1 MNNNNTSTTIFRQLI
16 LNVIFPVVIALLLL
30 GILNYRRTRNLL
42 IEAEQSKNQ
51 IISDE
56 IKGILEFQDIALD
69 LIESDL
75 NEDLEGYSNKL
86 INYYFENTEDIEK
99 IDLNKIREELGM
111 NKETEDIY
119 VISKNGVV
127 VNTTFEK
134 DANLNFFDFGDEFK
148 QFLLGILA
156 KRSYVSERF
165 TIEGKTKRL
174 KKYTYQATNDGKYI
188 VELGIYSSRADNV
201 IDAIRNRLKEI
212 SNKQNN
218 ISSVDLFLGSENPF
232 SLNQSKKLSEKQLQI
247 LLNVFSSKKKQKLRQ
262 EVEGKMMSYEYIY
275 MYRENTNLYKD
286 AVIRIISDKTEEI
299 AFLRNEL
306 LKSIL
311 IFAAMIIAV
320 IVLISKKTQVI
331 TSPIK
336 KLVDNVNRITDG
348 NLHERATVEGNNE
361 ITALSKQFNLML
373 EKLEELYSGLE
384 RKVAER
390 TAEVVAQKEEIESQR
405 DNLAEKNERLQIAYK
420 EIEEQKKHI
429 TDSIHYAKR
438 IQNAILPP
446 EDYVQEA
453 LVDSFILYK
462 PKDIVSGDF
471 YWVTQKDNFIYF
483 AAVDCTGHGVPG
495 AFMSIVGN
503 DQLNYAV
510 NVKGARNAA
519 EILDELNK
527 GVTNSLRQ
535 RKGVSEVKDGM
546 DIALCALDKENQ
558 TLQFAGAFNPL
569 YHLRNNELTITK
581 GNKFPIGA
589 FIEEDLQHFDNH
601 EIKTEKGDVFYIFS
615 DGFADQFGGTRGKKL
630 KYKQFQEKLLEI
642 NGLPMNEQKT
652 ILDEFITNW
661 MGDLEQIDDILVIG
675 LRT

>member
-1 MNNNNTSTTIFRQLI
+1 MI

-30 GILNYRRTRNLL
+30 AVLNYRRTRNLL
-42 IEAEQSKNQ
+42 VEAEQSKNQ
-51 IISDE
+51 IISNE

-69 LIESDL
+69 IIESEL
-75 NEDLEGYSNKL
+75 NEKLEGYSDRLVNH
-86 INYYFENTEDIEK
+86 YFAETEGIEELDLEK
-99 IDLNKIREELGM
+99 IRSELGM

-119 VISKNGVV
+119 VISSQGVV

-134 DANLNFFDFGDEFK
+134 DANLNFFEFGDEFK

-156 KRSYVSERF
+156 RRAFVSERF

-174 KKYTYQATNDGKYI
+174 KKYTYQGTNDGMYI
-188 VELGIYSSRADNV
+188 VELGVYSSKADEV
-201 IDAIRNRLKEI
+201 IEAIRHRLSEI
-212 SNKQNN
+212 SSKQSN
-218 ISSVDLFLGSENPF
+218 INSVDLYLGAQNPF
-232 SLNQSKKLSEKQLQI
+232 SLNQSAPLSDDQRD
-247 LLNVFSSKKKQKLRQ
+247 LLINVFQTKKNQKVI
-262 EVEGKMMSYEYIY
+262 EVENGKTMAYEYIY

-286 AVIRIISDKTEEI
+286 AVIRIVSDKTEEI

-320 IVLISKKTQVI
+320 IVLIFKKTQVI

-361 ITALSKQFNLML
+361 ITTLSKQFNLML

-405 DNLAEKNERLQIAYK
+405 DNLAEKNTRLEIAYK

-446 EDYVQEA
+446 DDYVKELLPQ
-453 LVDSFILYK
+453 SFILYK

-471 YWVTQKDNFIYF
+471 YWLARKDDFTYF

-510 NVKGARNAA
+510 NVKGARKAS
-519 EILDELNK
+519 EILNELNK

-535 RKGVSEVKDGM
+535 QRGVSNVKDGM
-546 DIALCALDKENQ
+546 DIALCAIDHKSK

-569 YHLRNNELTITK
+569 YHYRDNQLTITK

-589 FIEEDLQHFDNH
+589 FLEEDLQLFDNQ
-601 EIKTEKGDVFYIFS
+601 EISYKKGDRFYIFS
-615 DGFADQFGGTRGKKL
+615 DGFADQFGGPRGKKL

-642 NGLPMNEQKT
+642 HQKPMEEQKQ
-652 ILDEFITNW
+652 ILDEYITSW

-675 LRT
+675 IQI

>member
-1 MNNNNTSTTIFRQLI
+1 MSNKGSSTTIFRQLI
-16 LNVIFPVVIALLLL
+16 LNVIFPVVVALLLL
-30 GILNYRRTRNLL
+30 AFLNYRRTRNLL
-42 IEAEQSKNQ
+42 VESEQSKNQ
-51 IISDE
+51 IISNE

-69 LIESDL
+69 IIESEL
-75 NEDLEGYSNKL
+75 NATLSGYSNRL
-86 INYYFENTEDIEK
+86 VNHYFADTEGIEALDLEK
-99 IDLNKIREELGM
+99 IRKELGM
-111 NKETEDIY
+111 NQNTEDIY
-119 VISKNGVV
+119 VISSQGLV

-134 DANLNFFDFGDEFK
+134 DANLNFFEFGDEFK

-156 KRSYVSERF
+156 RRAFVSERF

-174 KKYTYQATNDGKYI
+174 KKYTYQSTNDGMYI
-188 VELGIYSSRADNV
+188 VELGVYSSKADEV
-201 IDAIRNRLKEI
+201 IEAIRNRLTEI
-212 SNKQNN
+212 SSKQQN
-218 ISSVDLFLGSENPF
+218 INAVDLYLGAENPF
-232 SLNQSKKLSEKQLQI
+232 SLNKSAALSDDQRDL
-247 LLNVFSSKKKQKLRQ
+247 LLNVFSTKKNQKIM
-262 EVEGKMMSYEYIY
+262 EVENGKTMSYEYIY

-286 AVIRIISDKTEEI
+286 AVIRIVSDKTAEI

-320 IVLISKKTQVI
+320 IVLIFKKTQVI

-361 ITALSKQFNLML
+361 ITTLSKQFNLML
-373 EKLEELYSGLE
+373 EKLEELYTGLE

-405 DNLAEKNERLQIAYK
+405 DNLAEKNIRLETAYK

-446 EDYVQEA
+446 DEYVKELLPQ
-453 LVDSFILYK
+453 SFILYK

-471 YWVTQKDNFIYF
+471 YWLSKKDDFTYF

-510 NVKGARNAA
+510 NVKGARKAS
-519 EILDELNK
+519 EILNELNK

-535 RKGVSEVKDGM
+535 QRGVSNVKDGM
-546 DIALCALDKENQ
+546 DIALCAIDHQSE

-569 YHLRNNELTITK
+569 YHYRNGKLVITK

-589 FIEEDLQHFDNH
+589 FLEEDLQLFDNQ
-601 EIKTEKGDVFYIFS
+601 EIPYQKGDRFYIFS
-615 DGFADQFGGTRGKKL
+615 DGYADQFGGPKGKKL
-630 KYKQFQEKLLEI
+630 KYKQFQEKLMEI
-642 NGLPMNEQKT
+642 HQKPMEEQKT
-652 ILDEFITNW
+652 ILDAYIMEW
-661 MGDLEQIDDILVIG
+661 MGELEQIDDILIIG
-675 LRT
+675 LQI